1 MDANKNITK
10 ESLFENQ
17 SEIVDAINKLR
28 KQVHK
33 LKITVAALKIVAN
46 IDSKKECKHIRR
58 IMKKDVD
65 SMHNNSGDD
74 DNEPLEEQHDDRSI
88 SSSSDEEDKTASV
101 EGKGGIFKPY
111 KCKACGRGFAY
122 PHTLKYHIK
131 HNCKR
136 NVKGNG
142 FINGNGLVKH

>member
-1 MDANKNITK
+1 
-10 ESLFENQ
+10 
-17 SEIVDAINKLR
+17 
-28 KQVHK
+28 
-33 LKITVAALKIVAN
+33 
-46 IDSKKECKHIRR
+46 
-58 IMKKDVD
+58 MKKDID
-65 SMHNNSGDD
+65 STHNNSDD
-74 DNEPLEEQHDDRSI
+74 DDDDEPLEEQHDDRSI
-88 SSSSDEEDKTASV
+88 INNSEEDETNSV
-101 EGKGGIFKPY
+101 EDKGGILKPY